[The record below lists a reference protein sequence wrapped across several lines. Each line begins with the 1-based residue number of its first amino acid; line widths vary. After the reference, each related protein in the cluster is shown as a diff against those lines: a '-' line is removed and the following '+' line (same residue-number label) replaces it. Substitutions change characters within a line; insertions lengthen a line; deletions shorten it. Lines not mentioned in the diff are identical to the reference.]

1 VFQPTYNNPMRHK
14 RSKRQPSADS
24 KKHGRTQAPAR
35 QIIYGG
41 HAVIAALQ
49 NPRRTILKL
58 SASENAAHRFS
69 EALKP
74 FGEKLKILKASDL
87 DHIAGP
93 NAVHQGLVLEAAPL
107 PEPDLEQILKHSPDQ
122 MLLVILDQITDPHN
136 VGAILRSCAAFGVV
150 AVIVPARNS
159 VEYSGVLA
167 KAASG
172 ALEHVPLVRVT
183 NLARTLKTLQQAHVS
198 VVGFDS
204 EASEELTT
212 LGSYQRIALVFGAE
226 GKGMRRLTRE
236 NCDHLVRL
244 NISGAIK
251 SLNVSNACAVALYAL
266 TAK

>member
-1 VFQPTYNNPMRHK
+1 MRHK
-14 RSKRQPSADS
+14 RSKRQPSAS
-24 KKHGRTQAPAR
+24 PQRNSRTPPPAI
-35 QIIYGG
+35 QVIYGG

-49 NPRRTILKL
+49 NPRRTIIKL
-58 SASENAAHRFS
+58 SASENAAHRF
-69 EALKP
+69 EKELKP
-74 FGEKLKILKASDL
+74 FGAKLKIVKAADL
-87 DHIAGP
+87 DRLVGTD
-93 NAVHQGLVLEAAPL
+93 AVHQGLVVETAPL
-107 PEPDLEQILKHSPDQ
+107 PEPNLEQLLERSPEQ
-122 MLLVILDQITDPHN
+122 ILLVILDQITDPHN
-136 VGAILRSCAAFGVV
+136 VGAILRSCAAFGVS

-183 NLARTLKTLQQAHVS
+183 NLARTLKALQQAHVS

-204 EASEELTT
+204 EACEELTT
-212 LGSYQRIALVFGAE
+212 LGSYQRIALIFGAE

>member
-1 VFQPTYNNPMRHK
+1 MRHK
-14 RSKRQPSADS
+14 RSKRQQSANP
-24 KKHGRTQAPAR
+24 KKHGQTPPPAR
-35 QIIYGG
+35 QVIYGG

-49 NPRRTILKL
+49 NPRRSIIKL
-58 SASENAAHRFS
+58 NASENAAHRFAA
-69 EALKP
+69 ELKP
-74 FGEKLKILKASDL
+74 FGAKLKIAKATDL
-87 DHIAGP
+87 DRLAGP
-93 NAVHQGLVLEAAPL
+93 DAVHQGLVLEAAPL
-107 PEPDLEQILKHSPDQ
+107 PELNLEQIFERSPGQ
-122 MLLVILDQITDPHN
+122 ILLVVLDQITDPHN
-136 VGAILRSCAAFGVV
+136 VGAILRSCAAFGVS

-183 NLARTLKTLQQAHVS
+183 NLARTLKNLRQARVS

-212 LGSYQRIALVFGAE
+212 LSTHQRIALIFGAE

-244 NISGAIK
+244 NIPGAIK